1 MAAMRRRSVRILFIG
16 GGIALIALAF
26 GLRFVLV
33 PALKVLPADLNVVRT
48 YEGRLATMLDPTT
61 LTFYQDV
68 PIRIERTVRTQRVEG
83 DKALIYELAELRRQ
97 DDGTLIQSRET
108 RYAVDRHTLLP
119 IAGFGADWPREGLT
133 INFPIGTRKQDYAGW
148 NEDAQQIAT
157 ARFVGEEERGGL
169 LTFVFHTQTG
179 PDPIR
184 DPFLLALLPVEIDKA
199 TLLDLMDQIPL
210 TEVQRALAAQALPRL
225 PDPVPLNYVYISD
238 LTLWVEPTTGMAVD
252 LVKHEER
259 LVALGPL
266 PVAAIFEMDW
276 RHTPETVADIVA
288 EAKPLIN
295 QVRWFERILPLLTGI
310 AGGLLISAVLFHRL
324 R

>member
-1 MAAMRRRSVRILFIG
+1 MRRRSVRILFVSG
-16 GGIALIALAF
+16 GTALIALAL
-26 GLRFVLV
+26 GLRFVLA

-48 YEGRLATMLDPTT
+48 YEGALATMLDPTT
-61 LTFYQDV
+61 LSFYQDV
-68 PIRIERTVRTQRVEG
+68 PIRIERTVRTERIEG
-83 DKALIYELAELRRQ
+83 DKALVYELAELRRQ

-108 RYAVDRHTLLP
+108 RYAVDRRTLLP
-119 IAGFGADWPREGLT
+119 IDDFGADWPRAGLT

-169 LTFVFHTQTG
+169 LTFVFRTQTG

-184 DPFLLALLPVEIDKA
+184 DPFLLALLPAEIEKA

-210 TEVQRALAAQALPRL
+210 TEAQRALAAEALPRL

-259 LVALGPL
+259 LVAFGPL

-295 QVRWFERILPLLTGI
+295 QVRWFERILPILAGM
-310 AGGLLISAVLFHRL
+310 AGGLLISAVLFHRA